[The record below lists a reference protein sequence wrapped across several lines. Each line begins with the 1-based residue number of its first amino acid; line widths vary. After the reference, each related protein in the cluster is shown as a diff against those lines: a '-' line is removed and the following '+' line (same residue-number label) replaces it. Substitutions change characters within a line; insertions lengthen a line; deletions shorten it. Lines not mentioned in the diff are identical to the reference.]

1 MKKERKRVLLAW
13 IMTLAMLFGVLQPAV
28 GLHEVRAAEP
38 VTAES
43 DVAYEKLPQ
52 GPMKASAKAS
62 SHQESNQWGDGDAAL
77 AFDGNTSNGWHSE
90 YTSKEGP
97 HWIQWSLGGSHQ
109 IGRIEY
115 QVKNTGA
122 NGRFKDIQVEVK
134 NGGEDAPWTT
144 VATKTL
150 SDVGQGGKCNID
162 FAPVDATDVKITI
175 KSSYNSN
182 EQGVLASAGEL
193 NVYKVVPDLTAT
205 DTYTVIYHWEDEN
218 DLADVRPNNVA
229 PTLIDESG
237 SSFERAETISGNV
250 TVSPGPVKDGYVYT
264 FKKVPRYNKVGKPAQ
279 WTCNPGKYSTGYKI
293 KTEKTGDYEFTAT
306 YTLPTRKQDKTI
318 HVNWVGGDEENRPEI
333 KIQLMYQQWD
343 GSFVFPVKGQETA
356 TLNAANNYTYTWKD
370 MVEYESG
377 KEDYPYQPIYS
388 IEGIDAIEGYEITY
402 SSEQNSEEVYPFN
415 TDGQLV
421 ITCTSTAPTA
431 AVTVNVNNGTEVG
444 GATLEDAIAKAG
456 ISADQVTS
464 LEFVSGKVTEA
475 DLEYIKKNVNQIE
488 TFKLNLRDGLT
499 YVDASGADSQV
510 FPHWIFSEKR
520 SLTTVELGGFTEI
533 SGHAFFKAENLTSVK
548 IDDAKIIGSSAFSG
562 AKKLTEVNLPNV
574 TEISTWAFSKCKS
587 LVTVNMPKV
596 KKIREAAFLGSG
608 YLNITLPESLVTLS
622 GAVFGI
628 AESYGQPGE
637 EAEFHVVMQGTTPPT
652 VIPEINENSPF
663 KDAAPT
669 STLEVPEGSEDAY
682 LNSEFGDAEKRTWC
696 NLPLKSEEPV
706 VNITARIGSD
716 ASGADA
722 KEVSGASLEDMVK
735 QTGLTP
741 SFEVDYVEF
750 VSGTVREQD
759 IAYANQNLFGLKT
772 FKLNL
777 NNGLTYENGAG
788 KGSTTFPQKAFQGKV
803 KLQQVELGGFTAIG
817 ASAFSGQNQLTSITI
832 PDVKEIAGTAFH
844 LCSGL
849 TEVSLPS
856 VTKIKLSAF
865 NGATQLKQVD
875 MPVVE
880 FIDSMVFQDC
890 AMEEIHIPATITKIG
905 FDAFGYSKADGGQKP
920 IHFVIDAVEPPATSE
935 GSPFKNCPDGS
946 YLTVPEG
953 TEEAYLNPL
962 NGGDPEQRTWH
973 KIPLDQKV
981 EEATVTF
988 DIDGTL
994 TTEKIPVGEE
1004 IGERLPEE
1012 PKKDGFVFKGWNTA
1026 KDGSGTEVTAKTVV
1040 EGDMTVYAIFE
1051 AEAKPLEIVKI
1062 ECSNDDGHGGAKWTN
1077 EDVTVTLT
1085 VNKPVQPMEGWN
1097 LDETKTVLTKVHGE
1111 NGTYTVAVT
1120 SEDGTEQAEAK
1131 YTVKH
1136 IDKQAPDIRVE
1147 GTGNGEHYREI
1158 TAIAVQDAKGVRYVT
1173 VNGVKTMV
1181 NAKDEKLT
1189 DIKALGVVEGE
1200 NTAVVVDK
1208 AGNQTEI
1215 KFHYDTEKPEFKWI
1229 VDNNTQAQS
1238 KEVRLETSEEIQ
1250 LPDPEWKLQG
1260 EENGTFVYVKTFHAN
1275 WKDKKFTVTDLAG
1288 NVSDPQFVEVKRID
1302 NSIPTVTELTQDI
1315 TEWTKKDVTVTIK
1328 TSTDCQTPE
1337 GWKKVNKR
1345 TFTKVFSENGD
1356 YSVTLTSVTGVTGDA
1371 YLFSITN
1378 IDKEAP
1384 VIDYKAIEAA
1394 NGYKREIPVNEG
1406 EEYTEEQLVEMFTE
1420 PDWVTDNSGKAEFK
1434 VDKWGLEHGL
1444 DGYKP
1449 FTSQTPGTY
1458 KVRFYAY
1465 DAAGN
1470 SSTFDVYVKVLEA
1483 ETPEERTTTV
1493 NYTVFLD
1500 NGVRTGTWTHTGTE
1514 EGTFEFEVS
1523 MTGLDLEGYVPAEG
1537 ETGSRTLTYGET
1549 TSVTFYLVS
1558 E

>member
-1 MKKERKRVLLAW
+1 MKKREKVLLAW

-28 GLHEVRAAEP
+28 GLNEARAAEP

-43 DVAYEKLPQ
+43 DIAYEKLPQ
-52 GPMKASAKAS
+52 EPMKASAKAS
-62 SHQESNQWGDGDAAL
+62 SHQASNRWGDGDAAL

-115 QVKNTGA
+115 QVKNNGA

-134 NGGEDAPWTT
+134 NGGENAPWKT

-150 SDVGQGGKCNID
+150 SDVGKGGKCNID

-205 DTYTVIYHWEDEN
+205 DTYTVIYRWEDEN
-218 DLADVRPNNVA
+218 NLAGVRPGIVT
-229 PTLIDESG
+229 PTLVDESSQIYG
-237 SSFERAETISGNV
+237 AETQSGNV
-250 TVSPGPVKDGYVYT
+250 TVSPGPIKDGFVYT
-264 FKKVPRYNKVGKPAQ
+264 FKDVPRYNEVGELAQ
-279 WTCNPGKYSTGYKI
+279 WKCNPGTYSTEYKQ

-318 HVNWVGGDEENRPEI
+318 NVNWVGGDAVNRPEI
-333 KIQLMYQQWD
+333 KVQLKAQTWANTD
-343 GSFVFPVKGQETA
+343 PKNIGDA
-356 TLNAANNYTYTWKD
+356 ITLNVENNYTYTWED
-370 MVEYESG
+370 LVEYESG
-377 KEDYPYQPIYS
+377 KEQYPYYPVYS
-388 IEGIDAIEGYEITY
+388 IEGIDPIEGYDITY
-402 SSEQNSEEVYPFN
+402 SAEKNDKEVYPFVAE
-415 TDGQLV
+415 DQIV
-421 ITCTSTAPTA
+421 ITCTSTAPTV
-431 AVTVNVNNGTEVG
+431 AVTVNVNGTQAS

-456 ISADQVTS
+456 VSADQVTS

-488 TFKLNLRDGLT
+488 TFKLNLRNGLT
-499 YVDASGADSQV
+499 YVDASGAESKV

-533 SGHAFFKAENLTSVK
+533 SGHAFFKAENLASVK

-608 YLNITLPESLVTLS
+608 YLNITLPESLTTLS
-622 GAVFGI
+622 GAAFGI
-628 AESYGQPGE
+628 ADSYGQPGE

-652 VIPEINENSPF
+652 VKPEIRENSPF

-669 STLEVPEGSEDAY
+669 STLEVPEGREDAY

-706 VNITARIGSD
+706 VNVTARIGSD

-759 IAYANQNLFGLKT
+759 IAYAKENLSGLKT

-777 NNGLTYENGAG
+777 NSGLTYENGAG
-788 KGSTTFPQKAFQGKV
+788 NGSTTFPQKAFMGQV

-817 ASAFSGQNQLTSITI
+817 KSAFSGQNQLSFISI
-832 PDVKEIAGTAFH
+832 PDVKEIAGMAFQS
-844 LCSGL
+844 CSAL

-856 VTKIKLSAF
+856 VTKIELSAF
-865 NGATQLKQVD
+865 NGATQLKHVD
-875 MPVVE
+875 MPAVE
-880 FIDSMVFQDC
+880 FIDNMVFQDC
-890 AMEEIHIPATITKIG
+890 AMEEIHIPGTITKIG
-905 FDAFGYSKADGGQKP
+905 FEAFGYSKADGGQKP
-920 IHFVIDAVEPPATSE
+920 IHFVIDAVEPPATPE
-935 GSPFKNCPDGS
+935 DSPFKNCPDGS

-953 TEEAYLNPL
+953 AEEAYLNPL
-962 NGGDPEQRTWH
+962 NGGDPERRTWH

-1026 KDGSGTEVTAKTVV
+1026 KDGSGEAVTEKTVV
-1040 EGDMTVYAIFE
+1040 QGDMMVYAIFE
-1051 AEAKPLEIVKI
+1051 EQAKPLEIVKI
-1062 ECSNDDGHGGAKWTN
+1062 ECSNDDGQGGAKWTN

-1085 VNKPVQPMEGWN
+1085 ANKPVQPMEGWN

-1120 SEDGTEQAEAK
+1120 SEDGTEQTEVK
-1131 YTVKH
+1131 YVVKH
-1136 IDKQAPDIRVE
+1136 IDKQAPDIRIE
-1147 GTGNGEHYREI
+1147 GTGNEEHYREI
-1158 TAIAVQDAKGVRYVT
+1158 TAIDVQDDKRVRYVT
-1173 VNGVKTMV
+1173 VNGVKTV
-1181 NAKDEKLT
+1181 INAKDETLT
-1189 DIKALGVVEGE
+1189 DLERLGVAEGE
-1200 NTAVVVDK
+1200 NTATVVDK
-1208 AGNQTEI
+1208 AGN
-1215 KFHYDTEKPEFKWI
+1215 EK
-1229 VDNNTQAQS
+1229 
-1238 KEVRLETSEEIQ
+1238 
-1250 LPDPEWKLQG
+1250 
-1260 EENGTFVYVKTFHAN
+1260 
-1275 WKDKKFTVTDLAG
+1275 
-1288 NVSDPQFVEVKRID
+1288 
-1302 NSIPTVTELTQDI
+1302 
-1315 TEWTKKDVTVTIK
+1315 
-1328 TSTDCQTPE
+1328 
-1337 GWKKVNKR
+1337 
-1345 TFTKVFSENGD
+1345 
-1356 YSVTLTSVTGVTGDA
+1356 
-1371 YLFSITN
+1371 SITFYY
-1378 IDKEAP
+1378 DKTAP

-1449 FTSQTPGTY
+1449 FTSKTPGTY

-1470 SSTFDVYVKVLEA
+1470 SSTFDVYVKVLEP

-1523 MTGLDLEGYVPAEG
+1523 MTGLDLEGYVLAEG

>member
-652 VIPEINENSPF
+652 VKPEINENSPF

-1208 AGNQTEI
+1208 AGN
-1215 KFHYDTEKPEFKWI
+1215 EK
-1229 VDNNTQAQS
+1229 
-1238 KEVRLETSEEIQ
+1238 
-1250 LPDPEWKLQG
+1250 
-1260 EENGTFVYVKTFHAN
+1260 
-1275 WKDKKFTVTDLAG
+1275 
-1288 NVSDPQFVEVKRID
+1288 
-1302 NSIPTVTELTQDI
+1302 
-1315 TEWTKKDVTVTIK
+1315 
-1328 TSTDCQTPE
+1328 
-1337 GWKKVNKR
+1337 
-1345 TFTKVFSENGD
+1345 
-1356 YSVTLTSVTGVTGDA
+1356 
-1371 YLFSITN
+1371 SITFYY
-1378 IDKEAP
+1378 DKTAP

-1406 EEYTEEQLVEMFTE
+1406 EEYTEKELVEMFTK
-1420 PDWVTDNSGKAEFK
+1420 PGWVTDNSGHAEFK